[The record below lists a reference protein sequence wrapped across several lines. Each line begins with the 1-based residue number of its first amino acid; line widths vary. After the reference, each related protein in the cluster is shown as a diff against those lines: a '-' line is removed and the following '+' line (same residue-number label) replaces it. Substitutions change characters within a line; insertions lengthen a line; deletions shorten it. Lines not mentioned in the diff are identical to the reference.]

1 MNLND
6 TGDQHL
12 IAVLEDDIAIRTM
25 LQRILGRQY
34 ELVMV
39 DNGAQ
44 LLQLLHHR
52 HVSVILL
59 DILLPGEDGIE
70 IAKKVRT
77 LSQVAVILI
86 SGISS
91 SEIIATGLNVGAD
104 DYITKPFDPLVLRA
118 RVNNA
123 IRRQVPAPL
132 PGPRAIRIEGCLVDP
147 LKRTI
152 INPRGE
158 QERLT
163 EKEMQ
168 LLMALIERP
177 AGTVSR
183 DELSRKLTGLDSS
196 PIHRALDVHVSNL
209 RRKLQAITGIETIL
223 GSVRG
228 KGYMLQSSVEIDSK
242 H

>member
-34 ELVMV
+34 ELAMV

-123 IRRQVPAPL
+123 IRCPDRGRSGSRAAWWTRSSAPSST
-132 PGPRAIRIEGCLVDP
+132 RA
-147 LKRTI
+147 
-152 INPRGE
+152 
-158 QERLT
+158 
-163 EKEMQ
+163 
-168 LLMALIERP
+168 
-177 AGTVSR
+177 VSR
-183 DELSRKLTGLDSS
+183 S
-196 PIHRALDVHVSNL
+196 A
-209 RRKLQAITGIETIL
+209 
-223 GSVRG
+223 
-228 KGYMLQSSVEIDSK
+228 
-242 H
+242 